1 MDGNNVVLAGSG
13 SCEHDDGQQQFSKR
27 QRNHRREPGEATQGA
42 CFIKTMVDSNL
53 PLDPDCWM
61 RIPCAF
67 VKQHGH
73 SFKDRAMLEGAN
85 GQRWPVGI
93 GGAFDFKGF
102 MEGWRPFAA
111 YHCLVKGDQLVFT
124 LVGHSQFAVQGFDK
138 NGCSKKGTAI
148 VCTIC
153 SRRNALTAPANR
165 SVVGKLKCTISKR
178 YEKVEKKAAD
188 TVVMMVNKQ
197 QCSSAIPKL
206 EIPREQQVKSEH
218 HVVNDLGSIKTQESL
233 GCIPKPAS
241 PRRQRRQQ
249 RCSPTGKLPPSSP
262 PSPAAVKTTNPSF
275 KIMMKKTHVAQ
286 PFYHL
291 PEGFSKMHAFLKRTE
306 GVLMDLTRS
315 RRWPVKWRTN
325 SRGHLGLGQGW
336 KSFACAHDLQEGDV
350 CVFELV
356 DLPNLVL
363 LVHVF
368 QVSRIGNSV
377 AGNSCPL
384 PELPFSDSETTET
397 DVTTPQ
403 SSDSDCNEIQDIHG
417 DRKCT
422 GGYVGTTRSS

>member
-1 MDGNNVVLAGSG
+1 MLDGNSLQLFDVCGIVCTLLQSLSSWLSRNPGRMWGLGFRHTLWALGGGHSLFVLDFFGG
-13 SCEHDDGQQQFSKR
+13 LQ
-27 QRNHRREPGEATQGA
+27 
-42 CFIKTMVDSNL
+42 
-53 PLDPDCWM
+53 

-286 PFYHL
+286 PFYVVSSPL
-291 PEGFSKMHAFLKRTE
+291 LQFTSQKIISQ
-306 GVLMDLTRS
+306 DL
-315 RRWPVKWRTN
+315 
-325 SRGHLGLGQGW
+325 
-336 KSFACAHDLQEGDV
+336 
-350 CVFELV
+350 
-356 DLPNLVL
+356 L
-363 LVHVF
+363 L
-368 QVSRIGNSV
+368 S
-377 AGNSCPL
+377 L
-384 PELPFSDSETTET
+384 
-397 DVTTPQ
+397 
-403 SSDSDCNEIQDIHG
+403 
-417 DRKCT
+417 
-422 GGYVGTTRSS
+422 